1 MSSRNIYHESFI
13 TLGIQLRVMFPP
25 QLCCDLLNAK
35 AYLEPGQ
42 ASKMEL
48 FTKTVHWFQP

>member
-1 MSSRNIYHESFI
+1 
-13 TLGIQLRVMFPP
+13 MFPP